1 MKKGIHL
8 PDGDVVHTIY
18 IEIKNKHNT
27 MNSADSSKT
36 YIKMQGQLLEDDDCA
51 CLLVEAI
58 AKKSQNIKWETMVDK
73 KKVSHKR
80 IRRVSMDR
88 FYELVTGDENAFY
101 KMCMKLP
108 LVVDSIVKEEKN
120 IDIPKDTVVDDL
132 DKLPSIIGEEEVN
145 IAKAM
150 AIYMLGFS
158 TYNGF
163 GDKILDSF
171 GLESK
176 ESILKKID
184 EYVGDNSRFADGGTH
199 FYFF

>member
-1 MKKGIHL
+1 
-8 PDGDVVHTIY
+8 
-18 IEIKNKHNT
+18 
-27 MNSADSSKT
+27 
-36 YIKMQGQLLEDDDCA
+36 
-51 CLLVEAI
+51 
-58 AKKSQNIKWETMVDK
+58 
-73 KKVSHKR
+73 
-80 IRRVSMDR
+80 MDR

-101 KMCMKLP
+101 KMCIKLP

-132 DKLPSIIGEEEVN
+132 DKISSIIGEEEVN

-176 ESILKKID
+176 ESILKKIY
-184 EYVGDNSRFADGGTH
+184 EYVGDKRRFADNETDFG
-199 FYFF
+199 FFRKN